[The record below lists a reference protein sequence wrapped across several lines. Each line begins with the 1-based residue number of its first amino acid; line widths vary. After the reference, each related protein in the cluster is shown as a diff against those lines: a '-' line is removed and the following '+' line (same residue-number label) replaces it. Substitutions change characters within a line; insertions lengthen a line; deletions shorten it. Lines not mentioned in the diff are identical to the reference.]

1 MAEAHISVDENHFQ
15 CPICLEI
22 LKDPVTIPCGH
33 SYCMECIRNCW
44 DEDEGKGVYSCPQCR
59 KTFDPRPVLGR
70 NLILADMVNKLRV
83 QGHQITKSD
92 EGFAGPDD
100 VECTV
105 CIGKKRKAEK
115 SCLECYDSYCE
126 IHLCHHEE
134 LHSGKRHK
142 VVEAVSQLQK
152 KLCPEH
158 SKPLE
163 AFCQTDSKCLC
174 VACIVDDKHKGH
186 DVISPATAK
195 ENNQVKYQNG
205 SCSNYKIIVNL
216 RANPYFFVPVCP
228 RQQAFTIFC
237 FYFNSASWSGVCRA
251 KSLRDKLS

>member
-1 MAEAHISVDENHFQ
+1 MAEANISVDESHFR

-33 SYCMECIRNCW
+33 SYCMECIKNCW
-44 DEDEGKGVYSCPQCR
+44 DQDEEKGVYSCPQCR

-70 NLILADMVNKLRV
+70 NLILADMVNKLKA
-83 QGHQITKSD
+83 QGHQSTHLD
-92 EGFAGPDD
+92 EGFAGPGD

-105 CIGKKRKAEK
+105 CIGGKRKAEK
-115 SCLECYDSYCE
+115 SCLDCFDSYCE

-134 LHSGKRHK
+134 LHLGKKHK
-142 VVEAVSQLQK
+142 VVEAVSQLQQ

-174 VACIVDDKHKGH
+174 VACIVDDEHKDH
-186 DVISPATAK
+186 NIISPAKAK
-195 ENNQVKYQNG
+195 EENQVKYQK
-205 SCSNYKIIVNL
+205 SC
-216 RANPYFFVPVCP
+216 C
-228 RQQAFTIFC
+228 
-237 FYFNSASWSGVCRA
+237 
-251 KSLRDKLS
+251 